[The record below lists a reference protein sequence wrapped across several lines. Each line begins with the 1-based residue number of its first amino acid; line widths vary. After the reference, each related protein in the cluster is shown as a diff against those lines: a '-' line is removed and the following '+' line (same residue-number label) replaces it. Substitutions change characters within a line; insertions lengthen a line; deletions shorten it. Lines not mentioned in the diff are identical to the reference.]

1 MSMVTDGCA
10 VNKTNKP
17 IETRLKPVGAGEKFS
32 NEQLVARIRA
42 GENEAD
48 NMLQLWQQNRGFVYK
63 VARRF
68 SGYAEMDDLMQEG
81 YIGLC
86 EAVRQYDPD
95 RGASFIHYA
104 AFWIQQTLQRYIDNC
119 CSAVRI
125 PVHAQN
131 DVRRYKRV
139 VREYQKYYGCEPSE
153 RALCALLD
161 VGQEKLRTI
170 RENIRKGQ
178 IDSLSRVI
186 GGDDEDITIAD
197 TVASGEDMEEDVIQ
211 ELDRENMSRELWIA
225 VDQLP
230 DNLPAVMHLR
240 YQNGMTLEQVGQ
252 EFGFSRNRARDLE
265 AKALRMLRLP
275 KRCKKFRSYHEE
287 YISAALIHHVGVESF
302 NQTWTSTVERDAL
315 AWCEKWE
322 KEWIDRWG
330 RVPATVRRRALQSS
344 ANLHTGCTKC

>member
-1 MSMVTDGCA
+1 MT
-10 VNKTNKP
+10 
-17 IETRLKPVGAGEKFS
+17 
-32 NEQLVARIRA
+32 NEQLVALIRA

-63 VARRF
+63 MARKYH
-68 SGYAEMDDLMQEG
+68 GYAEMDDLMQEG

-95 RGASFIHYA
+95 RGASFVHYA

-161 VGQEKLRTI
+161 VGREKLRTI
-170 RENIRKGQ
+170 RENARKGE
-178 IDSLSRVI
+178 IDSLNRVI

-197 TVASGEDMEEDVIQ
+197 TVASCEDLEEDVIS
-211 ELDRENMSRELWIA
+211 ELDRENMKRELWIA

-230 DNLPAVMHLR
+230 DNLPEVLR
-240 YQNGMTLEQVGQ
+240 HRYIDGMTLKETGQSMGVGIERVRQ
-252 EFGFSRNRARDLE
+252 IEY
-265 AKALRMLRLP
+265 KAMRKLRTR
-275 KRCKKFRSYHEE
+275 KRSQRFRGYYEE
-287 YISAALIHHVGVESF
+287 YLAAAPMHHVGVDNF
-302 NQTWTSTVERDAL
+302 QRTWMSEVER
-315 AWCEKWE
+315 
-322 KEWIDRWG
+322 
-330 RVPATVRRRALQSS
+330 
-344 ANLHTGCTKC
+344 